1 MFYGDS
7 DTTSSEP
14 SKNPV
19 QLENLHATPYD
30 LIGINAAKELMAPGD
45 RSKSSTMEKLSK
57 T

>member
-19 QLENLHATPYD
+19 QLENLHATRYD